1 MTGIMFVLAI
11 ISLNLAFIGNYLMRI
26 CKCLEQNNE
35 NSEEEEE
42 GAE

>member
-11 ISLNLAFIGNYLMRI
+11 ISLNLSFIGNYLMRI
-26 CKCLEQNNE
+26 CKCLEDNNE
-35 NSEEEEE
+35 NSDDDEG